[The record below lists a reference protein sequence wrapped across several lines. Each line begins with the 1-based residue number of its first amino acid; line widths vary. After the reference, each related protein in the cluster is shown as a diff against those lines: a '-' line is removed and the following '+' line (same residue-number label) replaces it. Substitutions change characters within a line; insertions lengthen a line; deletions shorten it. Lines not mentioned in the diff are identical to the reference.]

1 MEQGLAQISAH
12 PQVGG
17 AFICDNRGEVI
28 VSSSPAVL
36 ATVTMSTM
44 GREVGR
50 IVEALEAAGRPASR
64 LDFAYSNWRLLV
76 VDLSDAILLVVCHAD
91 VDMSFVRMTTDIV
104 LTSWRRDPEV
114 QRRLQRHRV
123 ERNAGVRRASASLH
137 PQARA
142 GWGSLEPNSQ

>member
-1 MEQGLAQISAH
+1 MEHGLAQISAH

-50 IVEALEAAGRPASR
+50 IVEALEGTGRSAAR
-64 LDFAYSNWRLLV
+64 LDFTYSNWRLLA
-76 VDLSDAILLVVCHAD
+76 VDLSDAILLVVCEATAD
-91 VDMSFVRMTTDIV
+91 ISFVRMTTDVV
-104 LTSWRRDPEV
+104 LTSWRRDAEV
-114 QRRLQRHRV
+114 QRRLKRHRV
-123 ERNAGVRRASASLH
+123 ERGAAFRRAALTR
-137 PQARA
+137 PAA
-142 GWGSLEPNSQ
+142 PAWGLEPSRH